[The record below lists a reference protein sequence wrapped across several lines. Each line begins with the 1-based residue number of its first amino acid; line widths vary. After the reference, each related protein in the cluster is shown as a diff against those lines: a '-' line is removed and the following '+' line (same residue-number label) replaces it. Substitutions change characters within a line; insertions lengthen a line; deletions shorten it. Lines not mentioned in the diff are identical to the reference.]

1 MDSLSVSIT
10 AANDTP
16 LGAEGDLPLM
26 LPGRPK
32 MRYDFPK
39 AWHHFKELVKDKE
52 NTAEVAKI
60 FEALPWRGVYP
71 GE

>member
-1 MDSLSVSIT
+1 MESLAASIT
-10 AANDTP
+10 PATDTAASAAD
-16 LGAEGDLPLM
+16 DLPLM

-32 MRYDFPK
+32 MQYNFPK

-60 FEALPWRGVYP
+60 FEALQIGRAHV
-71 GE
+71 